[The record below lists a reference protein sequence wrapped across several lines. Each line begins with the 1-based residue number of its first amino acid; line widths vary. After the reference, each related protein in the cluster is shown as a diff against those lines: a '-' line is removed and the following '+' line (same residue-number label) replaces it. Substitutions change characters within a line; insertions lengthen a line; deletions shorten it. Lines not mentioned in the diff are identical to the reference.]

1 MITFCINLF
10 NKSCCKNNLLNKKK
24 TINNIKRPTLKV
36 ITKDPGLLFYNNF
49 NGKIDEGIDMG
60 QFKKIDYINKGTFGS
75 VYKIK
80 YNNICYA
87 AKECNKKKYMSWENE
102 LMILTK
108 LRNSNYIV
116 HLNSI
121 LYTKTIIVY
130 LLDYYNTDLFNYIQQ
145 QPKFTESETKEIIKN
160 IMSGIHFLNSKNIAH
175 LDIKPENI
183 LLKNNDINTIVLS
196 DFGSAKYIRSKTN
209 YLSIDTGTKYY
220 NSPELDKKI
229 YYNNSDIWNV
239 GIILTILISG
249 DNSFLSG
256 NKQKYSN
263 LLYSSKEMYDSNN
276 KYLLSNEGFQILISM
291 LEYNTYNRPTV
302 EDLMNNEWFGLKL
315 N

>member
-24 TINNIKRPTLKV
+24 TIINNIKRPTLKV
-36 ITKDPGLLFYNNF
+36 IKKDSNIVFYNNF
-49 NGKIDEGIDMG
+49 NDIIDEEIDMI
-60 QFKKIDYINKGTFGS
+60 QFQKLDYINKGTFGY

-80 YNNICYA
+80 YNENCYA
-87 AKECNKKKYMSWENE
+87 AKECNKNKYMNWKNE

-145 QPKFTESETKEIIKN
+145 KKKFSESDAKEIIKN
-160 IMSGIHFLNSKNIAH
+160 IMLGIHFLNSKNIAH

-196 DFGSAKYIRSKTN
+196 DFGSAKYIRSNTN
-209 YLSIDTGTKYY
+209 VLFIDTGTKYY
-220 NSPELDKKI
+220 NSPELDKKV
-229 YYNNSDIWNV
+229 YYNNTDIWNL

-249 DNSFLSG
+249 DNSFLNG
-256 NKQKYSN
+256 NKKKYSN
-263 LLYSSKEMYDSNN
+263 LIYSSKEMYDSNN

-302 EDLMNNEWFGLKL
+302 QDLMNNEWFNL